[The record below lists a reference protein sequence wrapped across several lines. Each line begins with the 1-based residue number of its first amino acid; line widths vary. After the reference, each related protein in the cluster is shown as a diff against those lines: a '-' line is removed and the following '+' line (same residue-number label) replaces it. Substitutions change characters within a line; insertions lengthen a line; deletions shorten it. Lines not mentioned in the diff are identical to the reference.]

1 MNRKRYVMIGH
12 SHILGDLI
20 EIIHAN
26 NGILTKIFHNLAE
39 SAYRNRPLLKQRLER
54 LQDPQYNPHYVNRF
68 HPVLIQS
75 LDDFQPQQDEKYII
89 GFTGFKMLNLV
100 QDLTKTFKLQ
110 FTPLIHPSAIV
121 APDVVISS
129 GVIIQAGAIIAS
141 GVRIKEHAF
150 INKGVKIGS
159 QAKIES
165 FVSIA
170 PGATIGQNTW
180 IKTGATLG
188 IGSVTLDDIIVN
200 DYSMVAAGATVIQDV
215 PINTLVAGIPAII
228 KKTNLYPNINDDSI
242 TNYEKTV

>member
-1 MNRKRYVMIGH
+1 MNLENYVMIGH

-26 NGILTKIFHNLAE
+26 HDILTKIVQNIPE

-54 LQDPQYNPHYVNRF
+54 LQNPQYNPHNVNQF
-68 HPVLIQS
+68 YPVLIQS
-75 LDDFQPQQDEKYII
+75 LDDFQPQQEEKYII

-100 QDLTKTFKLQ
+100 RHLTKTFKLQ
-110 FTPLIHPSAIV
+110 FAPLIHPSAII
-121 APDVVISS
+121 APDVVVSS

-141 GVRIKEHAF
+141 GVRIKEHTF
-150 INKGVKIGS
+150 INKGVKIGW

-200 DYSMVAAGATVIQDV
+200 DHSIVAAGATVVRDV
-215 PINTLVAGIPAII
+215 PINTLVAGVPAII
-228 KKTNLYPNINDDSI
+228 KKTHLYPNINDDSI
-242 TNYEKTV
+242 TNDQKTV